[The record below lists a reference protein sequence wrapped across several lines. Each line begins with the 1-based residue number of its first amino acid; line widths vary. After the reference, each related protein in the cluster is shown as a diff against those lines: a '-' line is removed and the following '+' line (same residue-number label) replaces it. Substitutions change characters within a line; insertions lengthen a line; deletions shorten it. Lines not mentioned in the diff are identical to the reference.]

1 MHQHG
6 GGNRTTEIGY
16 KEKKIFKV
24 YTYNMK
30 LGLVADPVIEAIA
43 RLEFEDSLRTE
54 WLEDGSPPWR
64 LLGPLER
71 PHLT

>member
-16 KEKKIFKV
+16 KEKKIFIV

-30 LGLVADPVIEAIA
+30 LGLVADPVIEAMS
-43 RLEFEDSLRTE
+43 RQEFEDDLRMGVLPGCFWYPCGGCT
-54 WLEDGSPPWR
+54 
-64 LLGPLER
+64 
-71 PHLT
+71 